1 MLQVPSSQL
10 FLVYEPGPKMGQRS
24 VWFTFEI
31 LLNIDHTSN
40 QYSYKMIGRY
50 LKSSI
55 HLGILSVKPGHV
67 VNVEDAAG

>member
-1 MLQVPSSQL
+1 
-10 FLVYEPGPKMGQRS
+10 MGQRS